1 MSPLLG
7 GGLVGGDRPVLR
19 RWHCDSIGGDLLD
32 GEHPWEVRDVG
43 IVVPIGDGR
52 PGGLD
57 GHRSG
62 FAHVRGGHIGEA
74 GGLGQGIRPHQAG
87 DGVVRRRE
95 SGDGI
100 ANAGGFVFDL
110 DGEGAGRMVTGTGSD
125 STVWYRSSPS
135 FVALTYTVPTFSG
148 VSFPVLGSMSASPV
162 PISSWMEKVT
172 PPLPEPPTV

>member
-1 MSPLLG
+1 MPGAAAPQVAVRDCNTYPSAGRAVRVTVSPLLG

-52 PGGLD
+52 PGSLD

-74 GGLGQGIRPHQAG
+74 GGLGQGVRSHQAG

-95 SGDGI
+95 GGDGVTD
-100 ANAGGFVFDL
+100 AGGFVFDL
-110 DGEGAGRMVTGTGSD
+110 DGEGGRGG
-125 STVWYRSSPS
+125 W
-135 FVALTYTVPTFSG
+135 
-148 VSFPVLGSMSASPV
+148 
-162 PISSWMEKVT
+162 
-172 PPLPEPPTV
+172 

>member
-1 MSPLLG
+1 MPGAAAAQVAVS
-7 GGLVGGDRPVLR
+7 DCNTY
-19 RWHCDSIGGDLLD
+19 CDSIGGDLLD

-52 PGGLD
+52 PGSLD

-95 SGDGI
+95 GGDGI
-100 ANAGGFVFDL
+100 ANAGSFILDL
-110 DGEGAGRMVTGTGSD
+110 DGEGGGEDGDGNRIAPFFTFITIVSRFLSLHPDRAYFLRRQQATLINFCLPHV
-125 STVWYRSSPS
+125 VRIFY
-135 FVALTYTVPTFSG
+135 FVGNCPG
-148 VSFPVLGSMSASPV
+148 P
-162 PISSWMEKVT
+162 
-172 PPLPEPPTV
+172 